1 MAVKPIPKRLLI
13 HSVDYREYIQD
24 DRWGDRF
31 ADPITLRFVR
41 VEPATALNRDATK
54 EEIPARAILFLDRV
68 FTRPFV
74 EPKEKS
80 RVTFQGHEYE
90 VHEVKAL
97 YAFGPDVHHFEV
109 VLV

>member
-24 DRWGDRF
+24 DRWGDRY

-54 EEIPARAILFLDRV
+54 EEIPARAICSWTGFLPGLLWSR
-68 FTRPFV
+68 R
-74 EPKEKS
+74 KS
-80 RVTFQGHEYE
+80 QGTFKGREYE
-90 VHEVKAL
+90 IHEVKAL